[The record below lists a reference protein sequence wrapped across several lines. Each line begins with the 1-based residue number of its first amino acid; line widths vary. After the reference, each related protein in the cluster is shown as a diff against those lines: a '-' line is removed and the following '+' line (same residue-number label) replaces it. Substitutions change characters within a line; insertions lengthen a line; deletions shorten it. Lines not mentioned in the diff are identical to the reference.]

1 MDDSAIIALFIVRDP
16 DAIAAVS
23 TKYGP
28 YCRSIACNIL
38 GNSRDVE
45 ECLNDTWLQ
54 LWRSIPPNQPENLA
68 AYAGKITRN
77 LAFNR
82 CRDDRAQKRG
92 GCNVTLLL
100 SELSDLVSGDPS
112 PEQALAAKELSRAIN
127 AFLASLPQ
135 WKRYIF
141 VRRYWYADS
150 VIEIA
155 HAVHRTEA
163 HVSATLTRLRRK
175 LHRYLTERGFEL

>member
-1 MDDSAIIALFIVRDP
+1 MEDQAIIALFFARDP
-16 DAIAAVS
+16 DAIEAVS

-38 GNSRDVE
+38 DNSRDAE

-54 LWRSIPPNQPENLA
+54 LWNSIPPNQPANLA
-68 AYAGKITRN
+68 AYAGKIIRN

-82 CRDDRAQKRG
+82 TRENRAQKRG
-92 GCNVTLLL
+92 GSNVTLLL
-100 SELSDLVSGDPS
+100 SELTDLVSGDPS
-112 PEQALAAKELSRAIN
+112 PEEATQSRELYAAIN
-127 AFLASLPQ
+127 AFLAQLPQ

-150 VIEIA
+150 IIEIA
-155 HAVHRTEA
+155 HAVHRTEG
-163 HVSATLTRLRRK
+163 HISATLTRLRRK
-175 LHRYLTERGFEL
+175 LHRYLTERGFDL